1 MSAAPRWPVRW
12 AWLGAI
18 VGLTLATLCFAPASW
33 LAAALAW
40 GTDGKVQIVN
50 TRGSVWRGQG
60 DLLLTGGE
68 GSRTESALPQGLRW
82 RLNPTWSARQPAIAL
97 ALETPCCAT
106 QPMQLTLL
114 PGLKGATLRVGAFN
128 SQWPAVLLVGLGT
141 PWNTLRPEGQ
151 LALQSPGLSARI
163 AGGELQLQGSLQ
175 VDALDMTSR
184 LAKLR
189 PLGSYRVQIN
199 ATPEGD
205 SASMQLQTLSGGL
218 QLTGAG
224 QWLSGRL
231 RFRGAAQAAPGR
243 ETALENLLNI
253 IGRRDGPRSILAVG

>member
-1 MSAAPRWPVRW
+1 MKTHHWPKRL
-12 AWLGAI
+12 AWLGAML
-18 VGLTLATLCFAPASW
+18 GLCCALVLFAPASW
-33 LAAALAW
+33 LAAGLAW
-40 GTDGKVQIVN
+40 ASNDKVQIVN

-82 RLNPTWSARQPAIAL
+82 RLNPTWAERRPAIAL
-97 ALETPCCAT
+97 ALETPCCAE
-106 QPMQLTLL
+106 QPLMITVL
-114 PGLKGATLRVGAFN
+114 PGLKTHTLRLGRFS

-151 LALQSPGLSARI
+151 LALQSEGMTV
-163 AGGELQLQGSLQ
+163 QLVDGRLHLKGALQ

-189 PLGSYRVQIN
+189 PLGSYRVN
-199 ATPEGD
+199 LSATPDGN
-205 SASMQLQTLSGGL
+205 SASLQLQTLNGGL
-218 QLTGAG
+218 QLTGNG
-224 QWLSGRL
+224 QWLGARL
-231 RFRGAAQAAPGR
+231 RFQGVAQAAPGR

>member
-1 MSAAPRWPVRW
+1 MSTARWPQRL
-12 AWLGAI
+12 AWFGAVLGLLI
-18 VGLTLATLCFAPASW
+18 ATLCFAPARW
-33 LAAALAW
+33 LASGLAW
-40 GTDGKVQIVN
+40 ASNDKVQIVN

-82 RLNPTWSARQPAIAL
+82 RLSPTWAERQPAMAL
-97 ALETPCCAT
+97 ALETPCCAE
-106 QPMQLTLL
+106 QPMQITLL
-114 PGLKGATLRVGAFN
+114 PSLKGGSLRIAAFN
-128 SQWPAVLLVGLGT
+128 SHWPAVLLVGLGT

-151 LALQSPGLSARI
+151 LALQSQGMGVQV
-163 AGGELQLQGSLQ
+163 AGGRLRLQGTLQ

-184 LAKLR
+184 LATLR
-189 PLGSYRVQIN
+189 PLGSYRVVLR

-205 SASMQLQTLSGGL
+205 SASLLLQTLSGGL
-218 QLTGAG
+218 QLTGNG
-224 QWLSGRL
+224 QWLGGRL
-231 RFRGAAQAAPGR
+231 QFQGVAQAAPGR